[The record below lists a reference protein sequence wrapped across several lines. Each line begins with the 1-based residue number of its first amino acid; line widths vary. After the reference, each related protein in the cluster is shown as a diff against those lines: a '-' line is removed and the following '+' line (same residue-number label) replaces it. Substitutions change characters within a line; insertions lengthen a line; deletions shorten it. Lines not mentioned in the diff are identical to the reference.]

1 MLELP
6 TIMRRLIATALGVSL
21 LAAPLFARAMEPIIP
36 KGEPLSL
43 IVEGDSFRLYYP
55 VPKRKTLDFEAEGPG
70 VVLLF
75 AVNHRRGKRKG
86 LSVIEVLRNGKLW
99 KTVRLGCPPS
109 STTFAATKGRDRPCG
124 RISSE
129 LPVGSEKI
137 RISLRLDRSK
147 YGASV
152 APHFVTEAELQLEP
166 DLVGLSATEDPP
178 PEPPNPPPIVEGEEG
193 SGPVAEAA
201 EPEDAKLE
209 LVNPG
214 VDAANEA
221 SVTQEAPPVAD
232 DEFDTRWIAPALTLV
247 GAAAA
252 GGIGFYFA
260 GQHDDN
266 VDAAENTEIQLEREN
281 FLDDADSDA
290 LRANIAFGVAGATAI
305 LGTYFLIDYLL
316 DEDVSDSSSVSDDS
330 GISGGCGPDGCGA
343 WLWFD
348 FD

>member
-1 MLELP
+1 
-6 TIMRRLIATALGVSL
+6 MRRLIATALGASL
-21 LAAPLFARAMEPIIP
+21 LAAPFAAYAMEPIIP
-36 KGEPLSL
+36 EGEPLSL

-55 VPKRKTLDFEAEGPG
+55 VPKRKTLDFEVEGPG

-86 LSVIEVLRNGKLW
+86 LSVVEVLRNGKLW

-178 PEPPNPPPIVEGEEG
+178 PEPPNPPPIVEGEE
-193 SGPVAEAA
+193 PAETVAEPS
-201 EPEDAKLE
+201 EPVETESLGINA
-209 LVNPG
+209 P
-214 VDAANEA
+214 NEA
-221 SVTQEAPPVAD
+221 SITEESPAAAD
-232 DEFDTRWIAPALTLV
+232 DEFDTRWIAPTLTLV

-252 GGIGFYFA
+252 GGLGFYFA
-260 GQHDDN
+260 GQHNDN

-316 DEDVSDSSSVSDDS
+316 DDDVSESSSVSDDS